1 MKIFTSKATIGII
14 FSFLILLISLV
25 VTYYNITNTSMML
38 KKLDRTQVRL
48 TFYTNSLNNAVR
60 QAQIDIESKIIQKYY
75 NISFLQ
81 SKSDS
86 GVKYMNQYLKK
97 LLKYA
102 QEDKELSKD
111 IKDVIFEL
119 EDEFALYATIRNN
132 FLKTMDLQDFDE
144 YSEKLLP
151 LIIKFNAESENFIEL
166 TDKLMQVINA
176 TLYDK
181 LYKLNRKNKS
191 SSKVLIFSFVLAT
204 VILIFSIYKYN
215 MLTIQIKKQLQRA
228 LDAELDLEKVQA
240 KLIAYNENLEEEI
253 SKKAE
258 ELHDKIYNHFLT
270 KLPNRNKLLEDF
282 NNYRF
287 IKIAILNIDK
297 FQSFNDVYGENM
309 GNIALKMTAQFLKD
323 ELPES
328 GLYLYHIGGDEFAI
342 TCSENRYMSDKEFV
356 EKIEYILD
364 RFKHKAFSYQDKT
377 FSFMMSA
384 GVTFSGKEKMLAYA
398 DMALKKAKRKNVQ
411 ISIFDKDKELA
422 TIHKDDIEC
431 HKKLVNA
438 IETHNIISYYQPIVP
453 IQDNSL
459 PKKFE
464 SLVRLNNNGTIIP
477 PFNFLKVAIANR
489 LYEQI
494 TKIVVKNT
502 LKTIEKYRVPC
513 SLNISML
520 DIEDPA
526 TTKFLFNTLENYE
539 YNHLLTIELL
549 ETENFENYE
558 DVLEFCLELKKLGV
572 KIALDDFGSGYS
584 NFSHILKFPIHYIKI
599 DATLISDIDRNDH
612 SKVMVETI
620 VALAKK
626 LNVYTIAEFVASREI
641 LDTIKEVGVDYAQGY
656 YLGKPAPIDEL
667 S

>member
-1 MKIFTSKATIGII
+1 MKIFTSKAVIGII

-25 VTYYNITNTSMML
+25 VTYYNITNTSTML
-38 KKLDRTQVRL
+38 KKLDRTQIRL
-48 TFYTNSLNNAVR
+48 TFYTNSLNNAVK
-60 QAQIDIESKIIQKYY
+60 QAQIDLESKIIQKHHH
-75 NISFLQ
+75 ISFLQ
-81 SKSDS
+81 GKSNS
-86 GVKYMNQYLKK
+86 GIKYMKRYLKK
-97 LLKYA
+97 LSKYA
-102 QEDKELSKD
+102 QKDKELSKN
-111 IKDVIFEL
+111 IKDVIFEI
-119 EDEFALYATIRNN
+119 EDEFALYTTIRND
-132 FLKTMDLQDFDE
+132 FLKTMNLQDSSKH
-144 YSEKLLP
+144 SEKLLP
-151 LIIKFNAESENFIEL
+151 LIIKFNAESENFIDL

-181 LYKLNRKNKS
+181 LYKLNNENES

-215 MLTIQIKKQLQRA
+215 MLTIQIKQQLQRA
-228 LDAELDLEKVQA
+228 LDAELDLEKAQG

-253 SKKAE
+253 SKKAR

-287 IKIAILNIDK
+287 IKTAILNIDK
-297 FQSFNDVYGENM
+297 FQSFNDVYGEDM
-309 GNIALKMTAQFLKD
+309 GNIALKMTGQFLKD
-323 ELPES
+323 ELSES

-384 GVTFSGKEKMLAYA
+384 GITFSGKEKMLAYA

-422 TIHKDDIEC
+422 TIHKEDIEC
-431 HKKLVNA
+431 HKKLVDA

-453 IQDNSL
+453 IQDDLL

-464 SLVRLNNNGTIIP
+464 SLVRLNDNGTIKP
-477 PFNFLKVAIANR
+477 PINFLKVAIANR
-489 LYEQI
+489 LYDRI
-494 TKIVVKNT
+494 TKIVIENT

-520 DIEDPA
+520 DIEDPS
-526 TTKFLFNTLENYE
+526 TTKFLFDILENYE

-584 NFSHILKFPIHYIKI
+584 NFSHILKLPIHYIKI

-626 LNVYTIAEFVASREI
+626 LKVYTIAEFVASKEI
-641 LDTIKEVGVDYAQGY
+641 LDTVKEVGVDYAQGY
-656 YLGKPAPIDEL
+656 HLGKPAPIEEL
-667 S
+667 L

>member
-14 FSFLILLISLV
+14 FSFLVLLISLV